1 LKRTIKNFSHEEE
14 KGNFLV
20 HFRFNAYYKIMNF
33 NTFVDAA
40 PDIAWIQENADWL
53 LLYSVASLGIM
64 PFITIYMIETEQ
76 FNVTAG
82 ENETS
87 FDSGEEEMN
96 KNGTM
101 EETKRDPT
109 NMIEAM
115 RYFIPDHIRLWVYVI
130 VLVLNTIALVTT
142 FVAIQLIRNQTA
154 TTAASRSS
162 SLDDS
167 QHEVF
172 LRQVREKIRE
182 KLWRDH
188 EQYTKV
194 ITLCLLSLN

>member
-1 LKRTIKNFSHEEE
+1 
-14 KGNFLV
+14 
-20 HFRFNAYYKIMNF
+20 MNF
-33 NTFVDAA
+33 NTFVDAS
-40 PDIAWIQENADWL
+40 PDIAWIQQNADWL

-76 FNVTAG
+76 FSVTVG

-87 FDSGEEEMN
+87 SASGDEET
-96 KNGTM
+96 KQSGKM
-101 EETKRDPT
+101 EETRRDPT

-115 RYFIPDHIRLWVYVI
+115 RYFIPDRIRLWVYVI

-154 TTAASRSS
+154 ATATARSS

-167 QHEVF
+167 QHERF
-172 LRQVREKIRE
+172 LRQVREKVRE
-182 KLWRDH
+182 KLWGGH

-194 ITLCLLSLN
+194 IKLR